1 MWVRVALIIIAVIAL
16 IAALPTWG
24 YSQSWGYSPVGII
37 GLALLILVVLA
48 LLHRI

>member
-1 MWVRVALIIIAVIAL
+1 MPVRIRLILIAVIAMV
-16 IAALPTWG
+16 AALPTWG

-37 GLALLILVVLA
+37 GLVLLILVVLT